1 MGLCDI
7 FSYLEEAY
15 NGIYSDIKVVVSVA
29 TTGDRSL
36 EELGSVK
43 NEYKDSIKKLAED
56 SEKVAGDSGKAA
68 TANKI
73 LGKYKNL
80 KKCADLSN
88 AANVFGMRSLL
99 KEAHELSKKELIE
112 WKATV
117 SAAVKALSSITNIQK
132 IININIGSYLDVG
145 SEAIDKILTNIGSFQ
160 LELNAMLGTTP
171 SILNDNLKDIAEQV
185 PEIDIN
191 AVIATKEM
199 QKIIRKFEEL
209 KENAQKLFNITA
221 NGITAKTNSSE
232 KPNDCCLY
240 SKTLCILLASIA
252 GIKTPE
258 SLKRLKAGNDEAKS
272 VEEKNYVKKF
282 GYGYISKGL
291 YEAIKNACSQAREK
305 AK

>member
-1 MGLCDI
+1 MGLGDI

-29 TTGDRSL
+29 TTDDRSL

-43 NEYKDSIKKLAED
+43 NEYKDFITKLAEGGT
-56 SEKVAGDSGKAA
+56 KVAKA
-68 TANKI
+68 KEI
-73 LGKYKNL
+73 LGKYKDL

-99 KEAHELSKKELIE
+99 EQAYKLSKNELIE

-117 SAAVKALSSITNIQK
+117 SAAVKALSSVTNIQK

-145 SEAIDKILTNIGSFQ
+145 SKDIDNILTNIDSLQ
-160 LELNAMLGTTP
+160 LELNAMLETTP
-171 SILNDNLKDIAEQV
+171 SILNDNLKDIAKKI
-185 PEIDIN
+185 PEIDID

-199 QKIIRKFEEL
+199 QQIIRKLEKF

-221 NGITAKTNSSE
+221 TGIAAKTNSSE
-232 KPNDCCLY
+232 TPSACCLN

-258 SLKRLKAGNDEAKS
+258 SLKKLKEGNEEAKS

-291 YEAIKNACSQAREK
+291 YEAIKNACNRAREK
-305 AK
+305 AT